1 MPMRTTAEQSEALL
15 SRRVAEARRSGAMSP
30 DAEALALFESIALNL
45 LLNPRTA
52 QLFTLYARN
61 GLRRATLDELASIES
76 IKSAIDDLSN
86 TSLSVNTTKQ
96 LDAARIALI
105 QLEQLDK
112 ISSTSN
118 QFKKFDS
125 SVSEF
130 LNKVVSKSVRRP
142 GASSLTRPGTEASD
156 DLQTE
161 METLTDLH
169 TDLLDRLYS
178 IVVGVD
184 NFLTSPLSTIIGLT
198 TAARARADIESLIAS
213 IDASGSMP
221 ANRDMVVRLITDRAA
236 VRVIGDLP
244 KIGDPLLSTTQSLP
258 TGYSLSGVSDE
269 APAIVVSDDGPFP
282 LPVSAA
288 VGMTVGSSVIAPVSF
303 PQTTF
308 DLQNRAAL
316 VSDTL
321 TFPLNVPANYYLF
334 VVLDSTSHRIGPF
347 TAGGAV
353 SKASFFAD
361 AAAQIA
367 ASTAA
372 GLLTMGEYI
381 QTGTDRLILTATSAS
396 QMQIVSQYVGT
407 FSELI
412 GGSTPSTPTPGIYS
426 NSLHTLLKFDLGA
439 VARNGSTPTIFIVEA
454 INRLF
459 GSLVTAAQTDTG
471 FEIRTVQTS
480 VGTSISITAPAVLG
494 ISGVTSAVSDQ
505 VRLTGT
511 VAGVPTQ
518 EANPIGLMDIN
529 DIINLP
535 SGSQTVAGLS
545 SIRITLSS
553 AVPTFSGPIEVQS
566 AMVLAYTRFSSLIEP
581 FLSKWLSADFVEGLE
596 RVRLASVTLRANTP
610 LSQRNLILEELEK
623 LRQLLQELLTLLDD
637 SQSVLLSSSASKERV
652 IAAGILTSLEERKF
666 DRAVDLMMRAKIQEA
681 LDSTMD
687 SASFG
692 GNLLKAASDF
702 ARADMVVPNRALD
715 EDVESESTQEIKGL

>member
-1 MPMRTTAEQSEALL
+1 MRTTAEQSEALL

-52 QLFTLYARN
+52 QLFTLFARN
-61 GLRRATLDELASIES
+61 GLRRAVLDELVSIAA
-76 IKSAIDDLSN
+76 IKSAIEDLNN

-96 LDAARIALI
+96 LDAARIALL

-142 GASSLTRPGTEASD
+142 GASSLTRPGTEASV

-161 METLTDLH
+161 MASLTDIH
-169 TDLLDRLYS
+169 SDLLDRLYS

-213 IDASGSMP
+213 VDASGAVP
-221 ANRDMVVRLITDRAA
+221 ADRDMVVRLITDRAA

-244 KIGDPLLSTTQSLP
+244 KIGDPILSTTQSLP
-258 TGYSLSGVSDE
+258 TGYILSGISDE
-269 APAIVVSDDGPFP
+269 APAIVQSSPGPFT
-282 LPVSAA
+282 LPASAS
-288 VGMTVGSSVIAPVSF
+288 VGMSVGTASVAPTSF

-321 TFPLNVPANYYLF
+321 TFPINVPANYYLF
-334 VVLDSTSHRIGPF
+334 VVLNDTPHRIGPF
-347 TAGGAV
+347 TAGSM
-353 SKASFFAD
+353 SKAAFLSD
-361 AAAQIA
+361 ATTQIA

-372 GLLTMGEYI
+372 GALTMSEYV
-381 QTGTDRLILTATSAS
+381 QAGTNRLLLTATSAS
-396 QMQIVSQYVGT
+396 QMQIVSQYIGT
-407 FSELI
+407 LAELI

-426 NSLHTLLKFDLGA
+426 NSLHTLLKFDLGN
-439 VARNGSTPTIFIVEA
+439 VARSGTTPTGFIVDA
-454 INRLF
+454 MNLIF
-459 GSLVTAAQTDTG
+459 GSLVVTTQTETG
-471 FEIRTVQTS
+471 FEIRTNQTS
-480 VGTSISITAPAVLG
+480 VGTSVSITAPAALG
-494 ISGVTSAVSDQ
+494 IAGTTVAVSDQ
-505 VRLTGT
+505 VRLFGV

-518 EANPIGLMDIN
+518 EANPIGLMDI
-529 DIINLP
+529 DDVIFLP
-535 SGSQTVAGLS
+535 MVSRLISGLS
-545 SIRITLSS
+545 SSRITLS
-553 AVPTFSGPIEVQS
+553 APAPTFSGPITVLS
-566 AMVLAYTRFSSLIEP
+566 SMALAYDRFNSLIQP
-581 FLSKWLSADFVEGLE
+581 FLTKWLSSSFAEGLE
-596 RVRLASVTLRANTP
+596 SVRLASVTLRANTP
-610 LSQRNLILEELEK
+610 LSQRNVILAELEELTS
-623 LRQLLQELLTLLDD
+623 LLQELLALLDD
-637 SQSVLLSSSASKERV
+637 AQSVLLSSSASKERV
-652 IAAGILTSLEERKF
+652 IASGILNSLEERKF

-692 GNLLKAASDF
+692 GNLLKATSDF